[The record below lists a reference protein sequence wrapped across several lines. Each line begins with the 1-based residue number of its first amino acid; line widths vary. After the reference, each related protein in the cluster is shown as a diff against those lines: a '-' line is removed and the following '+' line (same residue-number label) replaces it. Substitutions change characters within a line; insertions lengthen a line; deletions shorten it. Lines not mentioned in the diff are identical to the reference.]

1 MSRRIVRSG
10 DRYATYDSRGEVEEI
25 DPPEG
30 IDWDYEVAEHRE
42 YGARWER

>member
-10 DRYATYDSRGEVEEI
+10 DHHARYDSRGEVEEI
-25 DPPEG
+25 DVEPTDYE
-30 IDWDYEVAEHRE
+30 YEVAEHRE